1 MTQRISICPH
11 CRDTY
16 PDFDVAHVCSR
27 GPYAPKLKL
36 KKNERIRELLEQV
49 GVKYVTMP
57 DDTVYE
63 KFALLIVK
71 ECIRAYNDHGYQTEY
86 EQDLKVLKHFGFEL
100 TRSQKMRNAGFTPRP
115 KGWTKDEL

>member
-36 KKNERIRELLEQV
+36 KKNERIRQLAEQAGYTKDMFGVGHWDMPECQKFAELL
-49 GVKYVTMP
+49 
-57 DDTVYE
+57 
-63 KFALLIVK
+63 
-71 ECIRAYNDHGYQTEY
+71 
-86 EQDLKVLKHFGFEL
+86 VLKCAEIADTAEPFLASDLIKQHFGVVE
-100 TRSQKMRNAGFTPRP
+100 
-115 KGWTKDEL
+115 

>member
-36 KKNERIRELLEQV
+36 KKNERIRELAEQAGYTKDMFGV
-49 GVKYVTMP
+49 GHWDMP
-57 DDTVYE
+57 E
-63 KFALLIVK
+63 CKKFAELIVEEMLRTCEEHPGWTGRMIGELIK
-71 ECIRAYNDHGYQTEY
+71 E
-86 EQDLKVLKHFGFEL
+86 HFGVE
-100 TRSQKMRNAGFTPRP
+100 
-115 KGWTKDEL
+115 E